1 MYKANLAQWRYNL
14 EDMESSIIIEVLIVL
29 LLISSNGL
37 FAMSELAILSA
48 RKSRLQ
54 QWANKGDKRAKQ
66 ALALAESPDEFLST
80 VQIGITLVGIL
91 AGVFGGATLAK
102 DLASLLVAVGL
113 PAQYGD
119 AVGVAITVS
128 IITYLSLVIG
138 ELVPKNLALS
148 NAERIATAVAP
159 TMHRLSRLAY
169 PFVRLLSLSTAFIT
183 RLLGVRPSAEPPVT
197 EAEIEM
203 MMSQGA
209 EVGVFEPEEPEMV
222 RRIFRLGNQRV
233 GSLMTP
239 RREIVWLDRS
249 EEPEKIRH
257 KVMAAGFSRF
267 PVAVNDLDNVVGMV
281 HVADMLK
288 HWLSGEAFDPYQLV
302 HPPLFV
308 PESIPALDLLERF
321 KTSHTHTAL
330 VIDEYGGLAGL
341 VTSNDLLE
349 AIVGDIDRPANPPIV
364 QRADGS
370 WLLDGLLPVMDLL
383 ELLHWEELPPLGKSH
398 YHTVGGLMMAALEEV
413 PMEGAS
419 FVCQGFC
426 FEVVDM
432 DGLRVDKVLVT
443 AVSDDGQ
450 RMTDDG

>member
-1 MYKANLAQWRYNL
+1 MDN
-14 EDMESSIIIEVLIVL
+14 SIVIEILIVL
-29 LLISSNGL
+29 LLISGNGL
-37 FAMSELAILSA
+37 LAMSELAILSA
-48 RKSRLQ
+48 RKSWLQ
-54 QWANKGDKRAKQ
+54 QRVNKGNKRAKQ
-66 ALALAESPDEFLST
+66 ALTLAETPNDFLST

-91 AGVFGGATLAK
+91 AGVFGGATMAK
-102 DLASLLVAVGL
+102 DLARLLVALGL
-113 PAQYGD
+113 PAQHSDLAG
-119 AVGVAITVS
+119 AAITVS
-128 IITYLSLVIG
+128 LITYLSLVIG

-148 NAERIATAVAP
+148 NAERIAMVVAP

-169 PFVRLLSLSTAFIT
+169 PFVRLLSLSTALIT
-183 RLLGVRPSAEPPVT
+183 RLLGVQPSTEPPVT

-239 RREIVWLDRS
+239 RREIVWLDKS
-249 EEPEKIRH
+249 DEPEKVRQT
-257 KVMAAGFSRF
+257 VMKAGFSRF
-267 PVAVNDLDNVVGMV
+267 PVAASDLDNVIGMV

-288 HWLSGEAFDPYQLV
+288 HWLRDEAFDPYQLV

-321 KTSHTHTAL
+321 KTSHTHMAL

-349 AIVGDIDRPANPPIV
+349 AIVGDIDRPVNPPIV
-364 QRADGS
+364 QRTDGS
-370 WLLDGLLPVMDLL
+370 WLLDGLLPVVDLL
-383 ELLHWEELPPLGKSH
+383 ELVGWEELPPLGKGH

-413 PMEGAS
+413 PTEGAS
-419 FVCQGFC
+419 FVCQGFR

-432 DGLRVDKVLVT
+432 DGLRVDKVLLT
-443 AVSDDGQ
+443 AVNAL
-450 RMTDDG
+450 